1 MEISIAA
8 EKLFMLGT
16 LPVTNALLIGM
27 LVSVLLVL
35 STQVLLT
42 RWRSVPRGFQNVFE
56 MVIDGVLGLL
66 ESILQDRSMARKF
79 FPLIATLFLFILLSN
94 WIGLLP
100 GLGTVGLAHES
111 TTGHATIIP
120 FLRSTSADLNF
131 TLGLSL
137 FVVITIQVTGILALG
152 IRGYARKFL
161 VSPFQKPYVVGTLMG
176 ALELVSEFAKILS
189 FAFRLFGNVFAGEI
203 LLTVMLHLVPYFIPL
218 PFLFLE
224 IFVGF
229 IQAAVFAMLVA
240 VFLKMA
246 TTPAEHA

>member
-8 EKLFMLGT
+8 EKLFMLGV
-16 LPVTNALLIGM
+16 LPVTNALFIGV
-27 LVSVLLVL
+27 LVSVILVL
-35 STQVLLT
+35 VTQIILT
-42 RWRSVPRGFQNVFE
+42 RWQSVPRGLQNVFE
-56 MVIDGVLGLL
+56 IIVDGVLGLL
-66 ESILQDRSMARKF
+66 ESIMQDRGMARKF
-79 FPLIATLFLFILLSN
+79 FPLIATIFLFILLSN

-100 GLGTVGLAHES
+100 GLGTVGLAHENAA
-111 TTGHATIIP
+111 GHATIIP

-137 FVVITIQVTGILALG
+137 FVVITIQLTGILALG
-152 IRGYARKFL
+152 IRGYAKKFF
-161 VSPFQKPYVVGTLMG
+161 VSPFHKPYVVGTLMG
-176 ALELVSEFAKILS
+176 VLELVSEFAKILS

-246 TTPAEHA
+246 TTPAEH